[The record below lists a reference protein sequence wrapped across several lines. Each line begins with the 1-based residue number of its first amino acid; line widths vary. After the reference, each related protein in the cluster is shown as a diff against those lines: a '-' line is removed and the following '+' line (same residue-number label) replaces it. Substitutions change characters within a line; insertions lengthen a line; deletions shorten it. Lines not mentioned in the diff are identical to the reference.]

1 VNEQGVFERL
11 KARGEELYS
20 QVSGEL
26 AANPRFM
33 KAMQRAFEG
42 KQKLDRAVGRALKQ
56 MNIPTR
62 TEFKRALSRIE
73 ELERQI
79 AELKPKRARRPARK
93 GPARKPPA
101 ERAARRTTR
110 SKE

>member
-11 KARGEELYS
+11 KARGEELFS

-26 AANPRFM
+26 MANPRFM
-33 KAMQRAFEG
+33 QAMQRAFEG
-42 KQKLDRAVGRALKQ
+42 KQKLDRAAARALKQ

-79 AELKPKRARRPARK
+79 AELKPKRPTARKAPARK
-93 GPARKPPA
+93 APAK
-101 ERAARRTTR
+101 RAARRTTR

>member
-1 VNEQGVFERL
+1 MNEQGVFERL
-11 KARGEELYS
+11 KARGEELFT

-26 AANPRFM
+26 MANPRFM
-33 KAMQRAFEG
+33 KAMQSAFEG
-42 KQKLDRAVGRALKQ
+42 KQKLDQAAARALKQ

-79 AELKPKRARRPARK
+79 AELKPKRARTPARK
-93 GPARKPPA
+93 APPK
-101 ERAARRTTR
+101 RAARRTAR
-110 SKE
+110 SRE